1 MPRVIAALLVVGG
14 AVAAWLLVG
23 SSGGR
28 PPTADT
34 ALERGEGG
42 SQGPAL
48 RGAGPQVAAEPSA
61 ETPTFAARVRARV
74 QDVRDGEIVAAAMV
88 GGNHCDAGVIAAR
101 SSMLHAVVSQMVT
114 VGRGQ
119 VFLDGGSGSGRARHS
134 MQAIADALEEQVAH
148 TGVDVFTSGVE
159 ALRNAA

>member
-1 MPRVIAALLVVGG
+1 MNSV
-14 AVAAWLLVG
+14 
-23 SSGGR
+23 
-28 PPTADT
+28 
-34 ALERGEGG
+34 RGEMAILIAELDSEWGDWL
-42 SQGPAL
+42 SSLRCEADDVLVLVQRPSESSPA
-48 RGAGPQVAAEPSA
+48 
-61 ETPTFAARVRARV
+61 FAARVRARV
-74 QDVRDGEIVAAAMV
+74 QDVRDGEIVAAALV
-88 GGNHCDAGVIAAR
+88 GGNHCDAGVIGAR

-119 VFLDGGSGSGRARHS
+119 VFLDGGSGWGRARHS